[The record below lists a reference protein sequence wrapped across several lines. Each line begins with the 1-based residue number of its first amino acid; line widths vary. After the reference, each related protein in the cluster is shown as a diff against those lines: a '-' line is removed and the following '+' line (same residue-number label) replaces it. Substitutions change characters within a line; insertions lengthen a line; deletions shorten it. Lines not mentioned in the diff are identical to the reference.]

1 MFNVLAFVEQVLVS
15 FGLQAKK
22 WLDKQRRDIE
32 SLRNWKDALHGQTGA
47 LMKLFYEWD
56 HNKDGVVTQQ
66 VPPPVRQV
74 LHARLHFTLWILDLP
89 SLFRLVQGLR
99 RYADTEVGKGISR
112 SMSKS

>member
-1 MFNVLAFVEQVLVS
+1 MNGQRGPQVLAGRKTQQAVRREV
-15 FGLQAKK
+15 FGFL
-22 WLDKQRRDIE
+22 
-32 SLRNWKDALHGQTGA
+32 
-47 LMKLFYEWD
+47 D